1 MQVCPRPDCRRA
13 GDDVG
18 TCADKTLGCPRFR
31 EVNFSTYVVIRC
43 ASCNMTRA
51 IPAGEL
57 MMASRNPFKCL
68 GETERCKAVPLTRD
82 PAASHED
89 KGSQVAPKKKA

>member
-18 TCADKTLGCPRFR
+18 TCNETAMPCPRFK
-31 EVNFSTYVVIRC
+31 EVKFDAYVVIHC

-51 IPAGEL
+51 VPAAEL
-57 MMASRNPFKCL
+57 MRSTRNPLRCQ
-68 GETERCKAVPLTRD
+68 GDSTTCKAVPLHQD
-82 PAASHED
+82 PR
-89 KGSQVAPKKKA
+89 GKKQKA